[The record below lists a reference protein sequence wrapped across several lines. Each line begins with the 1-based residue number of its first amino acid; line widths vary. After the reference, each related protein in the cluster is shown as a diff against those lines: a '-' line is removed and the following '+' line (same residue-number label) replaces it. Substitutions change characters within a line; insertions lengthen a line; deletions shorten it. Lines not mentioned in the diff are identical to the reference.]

1 MMQIPKRQKKQE
13 APKYPVFLAKE
24 PKGLIVIPP
33 FPDISKVDFTYPL
46 IEPFASARI
55 AWDPEGRKLVYRIVE
70 PELDGD
76 DIGTMKKIEEAL
88 MEVID
93 VKMSVLKNR
102 EEAIQYLQSKV
113 QKVLA
118 DMNMSVSVDRYTK
131 ITYYLVRNFVGLNE
145 IEPMMFDPYIEDI
158 GCSGLDTPVF
168 IIHKKFGSLETN
180 LVYRDPEVL
189 SNFVIKISE
198 KCGRY
203 ISYATPLL
211 DGRLPDGSRVQAS
224 FAKDVTTKGPTFSI
238 RKFRRNPF
246 SPIDMMEMKTASADM
261 MAYLWFLIQH
271 NVSIMISGG
280 VSTGKTS
287 FLNSLS
293 MFIPREEK
301 IVSIEDTREI
311 NLPHEN
317 WIPAVSREGFGIPEI
332 TGKKYGEVDL
342 FDLLK
347 ESFRQN
353 PDYVVVGEV
362 RGKEA
367 YVMFQGMASGHASM
381 GTIHAGSVE
390 DVMKRLQTPPI
401 ELSPSLIESLDLM
414 IIMTNAREKGK
425 SARRVKEVDEIQSI
439 DSRTGIAHTKKIFT
453 WIPSEDSLQD
463 ALQESI
469 LLQKISFAEGVQLQK
484 TLSEVNDRK
493 SVLSWM
499 HKAGIT
505 DYEHVCDVINLY
517 YKDKPSVM
525 SWVKKGANPFSKESA
540 APKGP
545 KPAKAGKEKPK
556 KARKMKRGAA
566 RAQPKQLAKR
576 ESEELKEIKEILAKK
591 KGPQ

>member
-1 MMQIPKRQKKQE
+1 MPKKPKKQE
-13 APKYPVFLAKE
+13 VQQYPVFVAKE
-24 PKGLIVIPP
+24 PKGLIVIPN
-33 FPDISKVDFTYPL
+33 FPDITKVDVTYPL
-46 IEPFASARI
+46 IEPFAYAKIS
-55 AWDPEGRKLVYRIVE
+55 WDPNGKKLIYMVVE
-70 PELDGD
+70 PTMEGD
-76 DIGTMKKIEEAL
+76 DLGTMKKIEEAL
-88 MEVID
+88 MEIID

-102 EEAIQYLQSKV
+102 EEAIQYLQSKI
-113 QKVLA
+113 QNVLN
-118 DMNMSVSVDRYTK
+118 DMNMTLSSDRYTK
-131 ITYYLVRNFVGLNE
+131 ISYYLVRNFVGMNE

-158 GCSGLDTPVF
+158 GCTGLNTPIF

-180 LVYRDPEVL
+180 LIYADADVL

-198 KCGRY
+198 RCGRY

-238 RKFRRNPF
+238 RKFRKNPF
-246 SPIDMMEMKTASADM
+246 SPIDMIEVKTASEDM
-261 MAYLWFLIQH
+261 MAYLWVLIQH
-271 NVSIMISGG
+271 NVSILISGG

-317 WIPAVSREGFGIPEI
+317 WIPAVSREGFGIPEM
-332 TGKKYGEVDL
+332 TGKRYGEVDL

-367 YVMFQGMASGHASM
+367 YVMFQGMASGHASL
-381 GTIHAGSVE
+381 GTMHAGSVE

-401 ELSPSLIESLDLM
+401 ELSPSLIESLDVM
-414 IIMTNAREKGK
+414 IIMTNAKEKGK
-425 SARRVKEVDEIQSI
+425 SARRVKEIAEIQSI
-439 DSRTGIAHTKKIFT
+439 DSHTGIAHTKKIFT
-453 WIPSEDSLQD
+453 WIPSEDSFQD

-469 LLQKISFAEGVQLQK
+469 LLQKISFADGVQLQK
-484 TLSEVNDRK
+484 TISELKDRK
-493 SVLSWM
+493 SVLFWM
-499 HKAGIT
+499 HRNNIK
-505 DYEHVCDVINLY
+505 DFENVCDVINLY
-517 YKDKPSVM
+517 YKDKPTVM
-525 SWVKKGANPFSKESA
+525 SWVKKGDNPFSKGASA
-540 APKGP
+540 LQKEP
-545 KPAKAGKEKPK
+545 KPAKEKKEKS
-556 KARKMKRGAA
+556 AKRET
-566 RAQPKQLAKR
+566 AKR
-576 ESEELKEIKEILAKK
+576 ESKELTEIKQILAKK
-591 KGPQ
+591 KSQPAK

>member
-1 MMQIPKRQKKQE
+1 MRIQMPKKRKKQE
-13 APKYPVFLAKE
+13 ANKYPIFLAKE
-24 PKGLIVIPP
+24 PKGLIVIPN
-33 FPDISKVDFTYPL
+33 FPDISKVDVTYPL
-46 IEPFASARI
+46 IEPFAYAKIS
-55 AWDPEGRKLVYRIVE
+55 WDPNGKKLLYRVLE
-70 PELDGD
+70 PALEGD
-76 DIGTMKKIEEAL
+76 DLGTMKKIEEAL
-88 MEVID
+88 MEIID

-102 EEAIQYLQSKV
+102 EEAIQYLQTKI
-113 QKVLA
+113 QKVLN
-118 DMNMSVSVDRYTK
+118 DMNMAVSSDRYTK

-158 GCSGLDTPVF
+158 GCTGMDTPVY

-180 LVYRDPEVL
+180 LVYRDADIL

-198 KCGRY
+198 RCGRY

-246 SPIDMMEMKTASADM
+246 SPVDMIEMKTASEDM
-261 MAYLWFLIQH
+261 MAYLWILIQH
-271 NVSIMISGG
+271 NVSILVSGG

-287 FLNSLS
+287 FLNALS

-317 WIPAVSREGFGIPEI
+317 WIPAVSREGFGIPEM
-332 TGKKYGEVDL
+332 TGKRYGEVDL

-367 YVMFQGMASGHASM
+367 YVMFQGMASGHASL
-381 GTIHAGSVE
+381 GTMHAGSLE

-401 ELSPSLIESLDLM
+401 ELSPSLIESLDAM
-414 IIMTNAREKGK
+414 IVMTNAKEKGK
-425 SARRVKEVDEIQSI
+425 SARRVKEIDEIQSI
-439 DSRTGIAHTKKIFT
+439 DSHTGIAHSKKIFT
-453 WIPSEDSLQD
+453 WIPSEDSYQD
-463 ALQESI
+463 AVQESI
-469 LLQKISFAEGVQLQK
+469 LLQKISFAEGVQLPK
-484 TLSEVNDRK
+484 VLSELKDRK

-499 HKAGIT
+499 HRNSIK
-505 DYEHVCDVINLY
+505 DFEHVCDVINLY
-517 YKDKPSVM
+517 YKDKPAVM
-525 SWVKKGANPFSKESA
+525 SWVKKGENPFSKGVPA
-540 APKGP
+540 LPKEI
-545 KPAKAGKEKPK
+545 KPAKEKKSPK
-556 KARKMKRGAA
+556 KQSAR
-566 RAQPKQLAKR
+566 R
-576 ESEELKEIKEILAKK
+576 ESEELKEIKHILAKK
-591 KGPQ
+591 KESSK

>member
-1 MMQIPKRQKKQE
+1 MRIQMPKKKEPQQ
-13 APKYPVFLAKE
+13 YPAFLAKE
-24 PKGLIVIPP
+24 PKGFIVIPS
-33 FPDISKVDFTYPL
+33 FPDVTKVDTTYPL
-46 IEPFASARI
+46 IEPFARARI
-55 AWDPEGRKLVYRIVE
+55 SWDPEGMKLVYRVVE
-70 PELDGD
+70 PAMEGD
-76 DIGTMKKIEEAL
+76 DLGTMKKIEEGL

-102 EEAIQYLQSKV
+102 EEAIQYLQSKI
-113 QKVLA
+113 QKVLE
-118 DMNMSVSVDRYTK
+118 DMNMKLSSERYTK

-145 IEPMMFDPYIEDI
+145 IEPLMFDPYIEDI
-158 GCSGLDTPVF
+158 GCTGLNTPIF

-180 LVYRDPEVL
+180 VIYNDPEVL

-198 KCGRY
+198 RCGRY

-238 RKFRRNPF
+238 RKFRANPF
-246 SPIDMMEMKTASADM
+246 SPIDLIEMNTVSESM
-261 MAYLWFLIQH
+261 MAYLWVLIQH
-271 NVSIMISGG
+271 NVSILISGG

-287 FLNSLS
+287 FLNAMS

-367 YVMFQGMASGHASM
+367 YVMFQGMASGHASI
-381 GTIHAGSVE
+381 GTMHAGSVE

-401 ELSPSLIESLDLM
+401 ELSPSLIESLDIL
-414 IIMTNAREKGK
+414 IVMTNAKEKGK
-425 SARRVKEVDEIQSI
+425 SARRVKEVSEIQSI
-439 DSRTGIAHTKKIFT
+439 DSKTGIAHTKKVFT
-453 WIPSEDSLQD
+453 WIPSEDSYQD
-463 ALQESI
+463 SLQESI
-469 LLQKISFAEGVQLQK
+469 LLQKISFAEGVQLHK
-484 TLSEVNDRK
+484 TISELNDRK
-493 SVLSWM
+493 AVLSWM
-499 HKAGIT
+499 RRARIM
-505 DYEHVCDVINLY
+505 DFSHVCDMINLY
-517 YKDKPSVM
+517 YKDKPAVM
-525 SWVKKGANPFSKESA
+525 SMVKKGENPFSKGSLPLPED
-540 APKGP
+540 KGP
-545 KPAKAGKEKPK
+545 AGRRAGPAGKRPAKKESPE
-556 KARKMKRGAA
+556 R
-566 RAQPKQLAKR
+566 QPAKR
-576 ESEELKEIKEILAKK
+576 ESEEIREIKQILEKNREPAE
-591 KGPQ
+591 